1 MKSLWLTYLKVTT
14 LCETLTSPP
23 HSLPTTVLSIDDLY
37 LTHADQVALAAA
49 HPDNP
54 LVQHRGEPSTHD
66 LELGLSVFTALKNR
80 QPVKI
85 PAYDKSR
92 FEGQGDRSERST
104 WLEVNKPGEPTV
116 DVVVFEGW
124 CVGFRPLKE
133 DEVER
138 LWKDAKEGGLG
149 ETQLSKHRL
158 SDLLFINEALKGYD
172 LLTK

>member
-1 MKSLWLTYLKVTT
+1 
-14 LCETLTSPP
+14 
-23 HSLPTTVLSIDDLY
+23 
-37 LTHADQVALAAA
+37 
-49 HPDNP
+49 
-54 LVQHRGEPSTHD
+54 VQHRGEPSTHD